1 MTIDDDKLM
10 LLEQLTYLNT
20 NVANAAG
27 IGGSYKA
34 LEDKAGSTIE
44 DYLNQF
50 SDEALTK
57 LEQTGTVL
65 DSKGNTTHA
74 QGKEWAAI
82 IRALKND
89 DSVKDLTI
97 TDIATN
103 PNGNTAAICFT
114 DKNQPDQA
122 IVAFRGTLDGDE
134 WVDNVEGLN
143 ATDTE
148 CQKEALEYIE
158 GLPYGDITVVG
169 HSKGGN
175 KAQYVTICSDKVT
188 RCVSMD
194 GQGFSKEFI
203 DKYWAEIQAKG
214 GAIKNY
220 SLNNDYVHILLFPV
234 PGSEQLYFI
243 GDGMETG
250 LENHSPNSYF
260 YVVDQDGKAVLKYN
274 DGSIYLNGT
283 DKEYPSIA
291 YLHGFVNFVINVMP
305 DDNKEAV
312 ISYIS
317 TILKISM
324 SGDSIEI
331 DGVTYNKDNILAFLQ
346 TDYETASLVAAYLV
360 KYIDTYE
367 LTEDQIYDL
376 LDAFGLGDIE
386 TDIKESGVKSWIV
399 SDGSGGGVIRFLI
412 NQLKDGKKDHITT
425 FILDWLIAKW
435 KKEKGIDFDLKKLW
449 DKTEKKLAQIGPV
462 DKETANQNATV
473 RSGKTMS
480 FSKETYECLMSTIAS
495 FESAALG
502 DLSSWSNYSGEEWY
516 SSLGISTAIAGINL
530 YSEKLSDINSTCKT
544 RIETVFTNE
553 WSIDDSAAG
562 KITELTDSVNAVSAK
577 YGALAER
584 IAI

>member
-10 LLEQLTYLNT
+10 LLEQLTYLNS

-27 IGGSYKA
+27 IGKSYVSI
-34 LEDKAGSTIE
+34 EDKTGSSVKNFL
-44 DYLNQF
+44 DQF
-50 SDEALTK
+50 SEEALTK
-57 LEQTGTVL
+57 LEKAGTIL
-65 DSKGNTTHA
+65 DSNGNSTYA

-89 DSVKDLTI
+89 DSVKDLKI
-97 TDIATN
+97 TDIDTN
-103 PNGNTAAICFT
+103 SSGKTAAICFT
-114 DKNQPDQA
+114 NKNEPDQA
-122 IVAFRGTLDGDE
+122 IVAFRGTLDGKE

-188 RCVSMD
+188 KCVSMD

-203 DKYWAEIQAKG
+203 EKYWAEIQAKG
-214 GAIKNY
+214 ELIKNY
-220 SLNNDYVHILLFPV
+220 SLNNDYVHILLFPI
-234 PGSEQLYFI
+234 PGADQLYCI

-260 YVVDQDGKAVLKYN
+260 YIVDQDGKAVLKYN
-274 DGSIYLNGT
+274 DGSIYINGT

-291 YLHGFVNFVINVMP
+291 YLHGFVNFVLNVMP
-305 DDNKEAV
+305 DENKEEV

-317 TILKISM
+317 TVLKISM
-324 SGDSIEI
+324 SGDSIKI
-331 DGVTYNKDNILAFLQ
+331 DGVTYNKDNILEFLQ

-386 TDIKESGVKSWIV
+386 TDIKESGIKSWIV

-412 NQLKDGKKDHITT
+412 NQLKDGKNDHITT
-425 FILDWLIAKW
+425 FILEWLISKW

-449 DKTEKKLAQIGPV
+449 NMTEKKLGQIGSV
-462 DKETANQNATV
+462 DKETANKNATV
-473 RSGKTMS
+473 KTGKTMS
-480 FSKETYECLMSTIAS
+480 FSKETYECLMATIEA
-495 FESAALG
+495 FESAVLG
-502 DLSSWSNYSGEEWY
+502 DVSSWSKYSAEEWY
-516 SSLGISTAIAGINL
+516 SSLGISAAIAGINL

-553 WSIDDSAAG
+553 WSIDNSAAG
-562 KITELTDSVNAVSAK
+562 KTTGQTDSLNTVTNK
-577 YGALAER
+577 YSALAER
-584 IAI
+584 LAI